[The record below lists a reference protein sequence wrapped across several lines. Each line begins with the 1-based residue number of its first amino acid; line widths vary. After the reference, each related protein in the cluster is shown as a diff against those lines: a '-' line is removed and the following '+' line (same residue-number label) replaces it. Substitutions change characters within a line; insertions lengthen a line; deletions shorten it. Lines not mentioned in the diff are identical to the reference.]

1 MKQHRGISMHAI
13 PVGANI
19 GGAIFTIGII
29 VAVLIGLPIA
39 KWFLLESVLGG
50 VAVFFIFRLFR
61 RPQKPNKLF
70 P

>member
-29 VAVLIGLPIA
+29 VAVLIGLPVA
-39 KWFLLESVLGG
+39 RWFLLASVVGG
-50 VAVFFIFRLFR
+50 GAVFLLLRFSR
-61 RPQKPNKLF
+61 RSN
-70 P
+70 